1 MFVTEATALL
11 AHPLPAVAAVL
22 GRVAA
27 LPRWCIGVRRARLAS
42 GALQPCRADGCG
54 LLYLTPDLRLVLV
67 ARTVEHTLPGGP
79 LVHEATGDGVTL
91 RWAFALAPE
100 PSPGGAEAA
109 VCTRLHARIAL
120 EVDAAHATGA
130 YRAMLCRLIAR
141 RVPEDLLRLAALLE
155 RHATV
160 PPLPGVPARPGGPE
174 REARPLPLG

>member
-27 LPRWCIGVRRARLAS
+27 LPRWCVGVRRARLAS

-54 LLYLTPDLRLVLV
+54 LLYLTPDVRLVLV

-79 LVHEATGDGVTL
+79 MVHEATGDGVALT
-91 RWAFALAPE
+91 WAFTLAPE
-100 PSPGGAEAA
+100 ASPAGAGAA
-109 VCTRLHARIAL
+109 VATRLRARITL

-130 YRAMLCRLIAR
+130 YRATLCRLIAR
-141 RVPEDLLRLAALLE
+141 RVPDDLLRLAALLE
-155 RHATV
+155 RGAAA
-160 PPLPGVPARPGGPE
+160 PALEAGPLT
-174 REARPLPLG
+174 LG